1 MKLIKCH
8 SLGGVIIIK
17 PIFYIHRLP
26 PFIFHRERERET
38 VRRRVRFNAGECDS
52 GAGGCDSG
60 TDRRCAGGILDPI
73 RLSLFNFFSFDL
85 FCNCF
90 VVVVALA
97 VEGDKEGLNGLSP
110 SLITPDNFWGG

>member
-1 MKLIKCH
+1 M
-8 SLGGVIIIK
+8 
-17 PIFYIHRLP
+17 
-26 PFIFHRERERET
+26 
-38 VRRRVRFNAGECDS
+38 RRRMRFNAGGCGS

-73 RLSLFNFFSFDL
+73 RLSLFDFFSFDL